1 MQQPLPILASMTA
14 VSNAQF
20 IPGGWCL
27 YRKILPSKYK
37 VVYIVLR
44 RTAGSGY
51 CSVAISEGSV
61 MENPDP
67 EGAGLWIVD
76 RDSSAGILLK
86 GWEFEEHQSTIP
98 IPFLKILHFHNGQN
112 APQKWSQHDLN
123 IFFPAKIFHVRNL
136 SHAMPWQIEAVRVRV
151 PPDCMAIQVG
161 ECTQAGCLD
170 LRPEF
175 FCRSRWI
182 NVTLW

>member
-1 MQQPLPILASMTA
+1 VGALA
-14 VSNAQF
+14 AQF

-112 APQKWSQHDLN
+112 APPQNGHNMISTFFFRQKYFMSEIW
-123 IFFPAKIFHVRNL
+123 
-136 SHAMPWQIEAVRVRV
+136 AMPC
-151 PPDCMAIQVG
+151 PG
-161 ECTQAGCLD
+161 
-170 LRPEF
+170 
-175 FCRSRWI
+175 RSRRCGSEFLQIAWPFRWASVPRRDASTCDQSFFAVPGESMLPSG
-182 NVTLW
+182 NLT